1 MISPPG
7 FSGAVFGEAGDGD
20 PRHQPEARLLF
31 IDELGL
37 PDHWSWANQVHG
49 SKVLT
54 VDAPGGAGDGDAL
67 LTDASDLALVVA
79 TADCVPVIIEGEH
92 TTAVVHAGWRGMA
105 AGVVEAGV
113 ARMVAAHDRPLRAA
127 IGPSIGP
134 CCYEVGPEVVAVME
148 PHEAKTSWGA
158 RSVDLWSAAE
168 AQLGDVDEVW
178 RADVCTFTDHRF
190 LSYRRDRTDLRQ
202 VAVAWLPKD

>member
-20 PRHQPEARLLF
+20 PRHQQEARILF
-31 IDELGL
+31 TGALGL
-37 PDHWSWANQVHG
+37 PDHWAWANQVHG
-49 SKVLT
+49 SNILT
-54 VDAPGGAGDGDAL
+54 VHAPGGAGDGDGL

-79 TADCVPVIIEGEH
+79 TADCVPVIIEGERA
-92 TTAVVHAGWRGMA
+92 TAVVHAGWRGMA

-113 ARMVAAHDRPLRAA
+113 ARMAAAGDRPLRAA

-148 PHEAKTSWGA
+148 EHTATTSWGTQ
-158 RSVDLWSAAE
+158 SVDLWSAAE
-168 AQLGDVDEVW
+168 AQLGDVDTVW

-190 LSYRRDRTDLRQ
+190 RSHRRDRTDLRQ
-202 VAVAWLPKD
+202 VAVAWLRKD